1 MLRSLRHEDSKSLRV
16 KVDRCRAF
24 PFKVLSANWPF
35 LNWRLPLGALVMIAG
50 AGMLCPTFAKAV
62 VPSPQEPISII
73 VVSSE
78 VAARQVLQKLG
89 EGADFAALARSE
101 SIHPTAGDGGYLG
114 VVSPDS
120 LLPELRQALANVA
133 PGHLSSITRI
143 PLGYAILKVLAAVP
157 SLSST
162 DSPSSMKQVVNAGD
176 AQAGQ
181 SGSSTR
187 GAFAPVLDSEKRP
200 ITKGGF
206 VKQGPVIFMDV
217 AEKSGLTAWRH
228 TMGSPQKNYIIE
240 TTGSGVA
247 LLDYDND
254 GWLDIYMVNGST
266 FEALDGK
273 AEPPHAALFHNN
285 HDGTFTNVALTA
297 GVTNDR
303 WGFGVAV
310 GDYDNDGWP
319 DIYVSNYGK
328 NRLYHNNH
336 DGTFTD
342 VAEAAGVT
350 VGNWSTGASFGDYD
364 GDGKLDLFVPGYIH
378 WDMAA
383 LPPAPRSSTGYSVCQ
398 FRGVNVMCGPRGL
411 KGEPDHLFHN
421 NGDGTFTDVSEKA
434 GVADKDR
441 HYGFTS
447 TFVDVNNDGK
457 VDLLVANDST
467 ANYLYI
473 NKGDGTFADASLY
486 SGFALN
492 QDGQEQA
499 SMGLAVGDYRNN
511 GLVDLY
517 TGTFSDDYKSLFR
530 NDGKGNYTEITPTM
544 GMADVTYPFLTWS
557 TGFIDYDNDGWK
569 DVFAVNGH
577 VYPQADTYNWGTSFA
592 QRPYLFHNV
601 KQGTKFEMI
610 PPVEGTGL
618 AVVVPGRGAGFG
630 DLFNNGKVDVVINC
644 IDHVPVLLKNVNP
657 DTNHWV
663 GLKLIGGAKS
673 PRDAIGATVYLTA
686 GGVRQRADVMSGG
699 SYQSSNDQR
708 LHFGIG
714 TATTVT
720 KLEIRWPS
728 GFVEQVQLPA
738 VDRIFAIEEGKGMVA
753 SVYDGMPQNRS
764 AVAVVSDGAK

>member
-1 MLRSLRHEDSKSLRV
+1 LRV

-24 PFKVLSANWPF
+24 LFKVQSANWSV
-35 LNWRLPLGALVMIAG
+35 LAWCLGALLMFAG
-50 AGMLCPTFAKAV
+50 VEMLSPSFARAAA
-62 VPSPQEPISII
+62 PSPQEPISII
-73 VVSSE
+73 VVPSE
-78 VAARQVLQKLG
+78 AEARLVLQQLAG
-89 EGADFAALARSE
+89 GADFAALARSK
-101 SIHPTAGDGGYLG
+101 STHPTAGDGGYLG

-120 LLPELRQALANVA
+120 LLPELRQALADVT
-133 PGHLSSITRI
+133 PGHLSSITKI
-143 PLGYAILKVLAAVP
+143 PPGYAILKVLTAVP
-157 SLSST
+157 ALSST
-162 DSPSSMKQVVNAGD
+162 DSTKEAVNVAN
-176 AQAGQ
+176 AQPGQ
-181 SGSSTR
+181 GGSATR
-187 GAFAPVLDSEKRP
+187 GAFTPVLDSERRP

-206 VKQGPVIFMDV
+206 VKHGPVVFMDV
-217 AEKSGLTAWRH
+217 AEKSGITAWHH

-240 TTGSGVA
+240 TNGSGVG

-254 GWLDIYMVNGST
+254 GWLDIYLVNGST
-266 FEALDGK
+266 FEALNGK
-273 AEPPHAALFHNN
+273 ADAPHAALFHNN
-285 HDGTFTNVALTA
+285 HDGTFTDVTMKA
-297 GVTNDR
+297 GVANDR

-383 LPPAPRSSTGYSVCQ
+383 LPPAPRASAGFSVCQ
-398 FRGVNVMCGPRGL
+398 FRGVSVMCGPRGL

-434 GVADKDR
+434 GVADKEE
-441 HYGFTS
+441 HYGFTA

-473 NKGDGTFADASLY
+473 NNGDGTFADASLY

-557 TGFIDYDNDGWK
+557 TEFIDYDNDGWK

-577 VYPQADTYNWGTSFA
+577 VYPQVDIYNWGTSFA

-663 GLKLIGGAKS
+663 GLKLTGGPKS
-673 PRDAIGATVYLTA
+673 PRDAIGTTVYLTA
-686 GGVRQRADVMSGG
+686 GDVRQRSDVMSGG

-708 LHFGIG
+708 LHFGIAA
-714 TATTVT
+714 ATTVT

-728 GFVEQVQLPA
+728 GFVEHVQLPS
-738 VDRIFAIEEGKGMVA
+738 VDRFFAIEEGKGIVP
-753 SVYDGMPQNRS
+753 SVYDGMAQNHG